1 MAAGRAADRLPVAEY
16 RLRAGRQ
23 PHRRLGAHR
32 GCARHGVRR
41 CVRRGRDRQP
51 VATVPQKGHGLAP
64 GTGRRHRRRAGR
76 RRLAAVARG
85 LVLAPRRSG
94 QRAAGPGQHRTVAK
108 VRSRPAGTTPGA
120 PPGNDGAAAG
130 GGRSRPATGDPARNR
145 AADLPG
151 PAGSARLG
159 SLARRG
165 CATQHDHRHGRA
177 AARPRQWP
185 RPLHQQRDGL

>member
-76 RRLAAVARG
+76 RRLAAVAR
-85 LVLAPRRSG
+85 
-94 QRAAGPGQHRTVAK
+94 QHRTVAK
-108 VRSRPAGTTPGA
+108 VRSRPAGTKPGA